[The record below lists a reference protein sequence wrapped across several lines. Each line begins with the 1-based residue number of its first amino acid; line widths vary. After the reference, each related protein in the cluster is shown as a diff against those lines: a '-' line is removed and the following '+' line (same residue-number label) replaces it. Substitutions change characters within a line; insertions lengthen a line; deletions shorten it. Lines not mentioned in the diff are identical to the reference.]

1 MQRKEDASPIAQT
14 VDASSLDSAPAAQIS
29 VSQPPAWTV
38 DTLTSLKERS
48 LLPGPAGGLEIGSV
62 LGEGGMGVVR
72 SATQRSLGRDV
83 AVKTLRDGH
92 VSELAK
98 GKLLREAL
106 VTGSLEHPNIVPV
119 YDLGLDERGS
129 PLLVLK
135 RITGTAWRDLM
146 KDATLVRE
154 RFGAADALEW
164 NLRTLMQVASAVHFA
179 HRRGIVH
186 RDIKPENIMVGEHGE
201 VYVLDWGIAVA
212 TKDDGSQRFPLASES
227 TDIAGTPFYM
237 APEMFGGSVVTERT
251 DVYLLGATLYELV
264 AGRPP
269 HQGENLTQIMAAVF
283 DTPPVPEG
291 APAEL
296 QRIWTCAME
305 KEPSERYAS
314 AEELRLALQAFLDH
328 RGSTKLSESA
338 GRALHE
344 LERCLAAPDAH
355 APEHRETLY
364 NCFGECAFGFRQ
376 ALEDWPGNHAA
387 EEGLRKATLSMVDY
401 EIGHRDVRAARI
413 LLAKL
418 LPEDPKREAE
428 VDALEAE
435 IRLERERVHEL
446 AELGKDLD
454 PNAGAKGR
462 ASLLAVFGILWVVVP
477 AAVGHF
483 FPGNPDY
490 SALFPVPFLLFV
502 VVVVGAYVA
511 RESMRKSATN
521 RAIVGAA
528 ALAFAS
534 QMGVHV
540 GSALAGVSPDESQ
553 RFLMFVWFIIAAMMS
568 ICVTPRLSVSA
579 VAYLLGYFAT
589 SRWFGAR
596 YLIMSG
602 ANAVLFASSFWA
614 WSAGKR
620 TASGGTSASTPAPHS
635 RKGE

>member
-1 MQRKEDASPIAQT
+1 
-14 VDASSLDSAPAAQIS
+14 
-29 VSQPPAWTV
+29 V

-48 LLPGPAGGLEIGSV
+48 LLPGPAGGLEIGPV

-146 KDATLVRE
+146 KDAALVRE

-212 TKDDGSQRFPLASES
+212 TTDDGSQRFPLASES

-251 DVYLLGATLYELV
+251 DVYLLGATLYEIV
-264 AGRPP
+264 TGKPP
-269 HQGENLTQIMAAVF
+269 HQGENLTQIMASVF
-283 DTPPVPEG
+283 DSPPVPEG
-291 APAEL
+291 VPAEL
-296 QRIWTCAME
+296 QRIWSCAMAN
-305 KEPSERYAS
+305 EPSARYAS
-314 AEELRLALQAFLDH
+314 AEDLRLALQAFLDH

-344 LERCLAAPDAH
+344 LERGLAAPDAQ
-355 APEHRETLY
+355 AIEHRETLY

-376 ALEDWPGNHAA
+376 ALEDWPGNHEA
-387 EEGLRKATLSMVDY
+387 EEGLRRATLAMIDY
-401 EIGHRDVRAARI
+401 EIGHRDVRAARL

-418 LPEDPKREAE
+418 LPEDPTREAK
-428 VDALEAE
+428 VDAIEAE
-435 IRLERERVHEL
+435 LTRERERVHEL

-454 PNAGAKGR
+454 PHAGAKGR
-462 ASLLAVFGILWVVVP
+462 ASLLAVFGVLWVIVP
-477 AAVGHF
+477 AVVGHF
-483 FPGNPDY
+483 YPGNPDY
-490 SALFPVPFLLFV
+490 SALFPVPFVLFV
-502 VVVVGAYVA
+502 VVIVGAYVA

-534 QMGVHV
+534 QMGLHV

-553 RFLMFVWFIIAAMMS
+553 RFLMFVWFTIAAMMS
-568 ICVTPRLSVSA
+568 ICVTPRLSFA
-579 VAYLLGYFAT
+579 ALAYLLGYFAT

-614 WSAGKR
+614 WSARKAR
-620 TASGGTSASTPAPHS
+620 APETTSSSTPAPRS
-635 RKGE
+635 RKGS